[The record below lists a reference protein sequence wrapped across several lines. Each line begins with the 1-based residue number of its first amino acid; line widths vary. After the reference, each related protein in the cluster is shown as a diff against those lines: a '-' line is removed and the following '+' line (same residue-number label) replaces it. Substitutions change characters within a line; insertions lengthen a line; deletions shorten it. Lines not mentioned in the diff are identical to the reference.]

1 VLLGGGSDPNDLT
14 DLVTISFTN
23 TPATVPEPATGWLLG
38 LGLTVLALHGN
49 LKKRPYYTALR
60 NATNSVVRRAL
71 N

>member
-1 VLLGGGSDPNDLT
+1 
-14 DLVTISFTN
+14 VTISFTN